1 MKRILGVF
9 LSLILLAAL
18 AGCGGE
24 AAPTEPVATQPT
36 QAATEAPT
44 EITETDA
51 APTEG
56 EETQDVVEEIEPTGY
71 TIEAQE
77 LVNNENVVFSIAG
90 FRENA
95 HLGLEMQV
103 FCQNKSD
110 RDMMF
115 SLNNVSVCGVM
126 FDPFWAEEVAAGQQV
141 NSTVYFDTYAL
152 EEMGISSLDEI
163 SFRLSVIDNINWMDD
178 PFLDETFTVYPTGLD
193 KETVE
198 YPQYQH
204 KHGETVVVDNE
215 SLLFIIEK
223 VDDAEGDT
231 YTLYAF
237 LENRTDKELLVSWD
251 GVSVNKAMVDP
262 FWAAGIG
269 PGKQLYTQISFFR
282 SDLEAQGIDNVSHI
296 AFTLAATDYGT
307 YETVFEEACSFQP
320 K

>member
-1 MKRILGVF
+1 M
-9 LSLILLAAL
+9 LLVSL

-24 AAPTEPVATQPT
+24 TAPTEAPQ
-36 QAATEAPT
+36 ATEAPQVTTPAPTDSVET
-44 EITETDA
+44 EA
-51 APTEG
+51 APTQGEDI
-56 EETQDVVEEIEPTGY
+56 EETYVEETARSY
-71 TIEAQE
+71 TTEAQE
-77 LVNNENVVFSIAG
+77 LVNNENVTFTITG
-90 FRENA
+90 FQENA
-95 HLGLEMQV
+95 HLGLEMQIH
-103 FCQNKSD
+103 CENKSD
-110 RDMMF
+110 KDMMF

-126 FDPFWAEEVAAGQQV
+126 FDPFWAEEVAAGKQV

-152 EEMGISSLDEI
+152 EDMGIDWLDEI
-163 SFRLSVIDNINWMDD
+163 SFRLSVIDNVNWMDD
-178 PFLDETFTVYPTGLD
+178 PFVDEAFTVYPTGLD
-193 KETVE
+193 AASIK